1 MATDLKYLAYTAV
14 LTATLWTPYIVSQ
27 AADVEEQRLGA
38 LESAFDCHESSRE
51 GERPV

>member
-27 AADVEEQRLGA
+27 VQANGFLSKANAMPAFWADGLR
-38 LESAFDCHESSRE
+38 
-51 GERPV
+51 

>member
-1 MATDLKYLAYTAV
+1 MLRSETGEKTV
-14 LTATLWTPYIVSQ
+14 GIPV

-38 LESAFDCHESSRE
+38 LESAFDHESSRE